1 MAPNHSRDGNE
12 WLQLLQRKAGNG
24 LASVVRPGHLGKKK
38 ATYVLFSCIF
48 KADFLVMVG
57 FAVVRMNASS
67 SLFLKMLFSLLG
79 LIKLPN
85 FSANELEIL

>member
-1 MAPNHSRDGNE
+1 MA
-12 WLQLLQRKAGNG
+12 
-24 LASVVRPGHLGKKK
+24 LASAAEGWKRASFSSQAWALGKKKK

-85 FSANELEIL
+85 FSANAKFF